1 MPARFQALLRDE
13 SLLRKTA
20 THVFTLAALVAW
32 EITSRHFPVYLLP
45 GPYEVGRSLWSLLT
59 TASGLF
65 QAAASVFHVAAAV
78 VIAFVAGT
86 AVALLPYYVSG
97 LRLAIDGRLTPF
109 LNSFPGIGWT
119 LLGII
124 WLGLGVRTVVFAVAI
139 ILVPFMIINIR
150 EGVRTVDRELIE
162 MATSFGANRW
172 REFAHI
178 VLPSLFPFMF
188 SAIRVSFGVA
198 WKVALTAELFGGTRG
213 LGYTMNIARQELETP
228 QIYAVIV
235 LIVAI
240 VFLGNRFV
248 FDPMQRRLQV
258 GSRSPT

>member
-1 MPARFQALLRDE
+1 MDAVRVSRDE
-13 SLLRKTA
+13 SLRKSVA
-20 THVFTLAALVAW
+20 THAFTVAMLMAW
-32 EITSRHFPVYLLP
+32 EIGSWRFPPYLLP
-45 GPYEVGRSLWSLLT
+45 GPYQVGRRLVALLATPAGLWQT
-59 TASGLF
+59 
-65 QAAASVFHVAAAV
+65 AASVFHVGMALA
-78 VIAFVAGT
+78 IAFVVGT
-86 AVALLPYYVSG
+86 VVALLPYYIKA

-119 LLGII
+119 LLAIL
-124 WLGLGVRTVVFAVAI
+124 WLGLGLRTVIFAVAI
-139 ILVPFMIINIR
+139 ILVPFMIITIR
-150 EGVRTVDRELIE
+150 EGVRTIDADLIE
-162 MATSFGANRW
+162 MAGSFGASRW
-172 REFAHI
+172 REFVHI

-248 FDPMQRRLQV
+248 FDPMQRYLQV
-258 GSRSPT
+258 GSRSPA

>member
-1 MPARFQALLRDE
+1 
-13 SLLRKTA
+13 
-20 THVFTLAALVAW
+20 
-32 EITSRHFPVYLLP
+32 
-45 GPYEVGRSLWSLLT
+45 
-59 TASGLF
+59 
-65 QAAASVFHVAAAV
+65 
-78 VIAFVAGT
+78 
-86 AVALLPYYVSG
+86 
-97 LRLAIDGRLTPF
+97 
-109 LNSFPGIGWT
+109 
-119 LLGII
+119 
-124 WLGLGVRTVVFAVAI
+124 
-139 ILVPFMIINIR
+139 MIINLR

-240 VFLGNRFV
+240 VFVGNRFV

-258 GSRSPT
+258 GSRSAT

>member
-1 MPARFQALLRDE
+1 MRAALLPRDE
-13 SLLRKTA
+13 SLRKRVV
-20 THVFTLAALVAW
+20 THVFTIASLMAW
-32 EITSRHFPVYLLP
+32 EVASWHFPVYLLP
-45 GPYEVGRSLWSLLT
+45 GPYEVGRSLWSLLAT
-59 TASGLF
+59 PAGLY
-65 QAAASVFHVAAAV
+65 QAAASVFHVGMALA
-78 VIAFVAGT
+78 IAFVAGT
-86 AVALLPYYVSG
+86 ALALLPYYVRG

-119 LLGII
+119 LLAIL
-124 WLGLGVRTVVFAVAI
+124 WLGLGLRTVIFAVAI

-150 EGVRTVDRELIE
+150 EGVRTVDAELIE
-162 MATSFGANRW
+162 MAASFGANRW
-172 REFAHI
+172 REFVHI

-258 GSRSPT
+258 GSRSPA

>member
-1 MPARFQALLRDE
+1 MRIDFSLRDE
-13 SLLRKTA
+13 NVRRP
-20 THVFTLAALVAW
+20 LAAHAFTVAVLVAW
-32 EITSRHFPVYLLP
+32 EIASWHMPVFLLP
-45 GPYEVGRSLWSLLT
+45 GPYAVGQSLWSLLT
-59 TASGLF
+59 TPAGLAQTGASL
-65 QAAASVFHVAAAV
+65 FHVGVALV
-78 VIAFVAGT
+78 LAFVVGT
-86 AVALLPYYVSG
+86 LIALLPYYVSG

-119 LLGII
+119 LLAII
-124 WLGLGVRTVVFAVAI
+124 WLGLGLRTVIFAVAI

-150 EGVRTVDRELIE
+150 EGVRTVDRDLIE

-172 REFAHI
+172 REFVHI

-235 LIVAI
+235 LVVAI
-240 VFLGNRFV
+240 VFLGNHLLFN
-248 FDPMQRRLQV
+248 PLQRRLQV
-258 GSRSPT
+258 GSQSAV

>member
-1 MPARFQALLRDE
+1 VRRF
-13 SLLRKTA
+13 A
-20 THVFTLAALVAW
+20 THAFTAAALVAW
-32 EITSRHFPVYLLP
+32 EIVSWYFPAYLLP
-45 GPYEVGRSLWSLLT
+45 GPFVVGSSLWSLLT
-59 TASGLF
+59 TPAGLVQTGASL
-65 QAAASVFHVAAAV
+65 FHVGMAL

-86 AVALLPYYVSG
+86 LVALLPYYVSA

-119 LLGII
+119 LLAII
-124 WLGLGVRTVVFAVAI
+124 WLGLGLRTVIFAVAI

-150 EGVRTVDRELIE
+150 EGVRTVDRDLIE

-172 REFAHI
+172 REFVHI

-198 WKVALTAELFGGTRG
+198 WKVTLTAELFGGTRG

-240 VFLGNRFV
+240 VFLGNRLV
-248 FDPMQRRLQV
+248 FDPLQRRLQV
-258 GSRSPT
+258 GSRSAV

>member
-1 MPARFQALLRDE
+1 M
-13 SLLRKTA
+13 
-20 THVFTLAALVAW
+20 
-32 EITSRHFPVYLLP
+32 
-45 GPYEVGRSLWSLLT
+45 
-59 TASGLF
+59 
-65 QAAASVFHVAAAV
+65 
-78 VIAFVAGT
+78 AGT
-86 AVALLPYYVSG
+86 AVALLPYYVSA

-119 LLGII
+119 LLAII
-124 WLGLGVRTVVFAVAI
+124 WLGLGLRTVIFAVAI

-172 REFAHI
+172 REFVHI

-198 WKVALTAELFGGTRG
+198 WKVTLTAELFGGTRG
-213 LGYTMNIARQELETP
+213 LGYTMNVARQELETP

-240 VFLGNRFV
+240 VFLGNRLV
-248 FDPMQRRLQV
+248 FDPLQRRLQV
-258 GSRSPT
+258 GSRSPV

>member
-1 MPARFQALLRDE
+1 MPLNLLLRDE
-13 SLLRKTA
+13 DLRRKLA
-20 THVFTLAALVAW
+20 AHVFTLASLVAW
-32 EITSRHFPVYLLP
+32 EITSWNFPVYLLP
-45 GPYEVGRSLWSLLT
+45 GPYEVARSLWSLLT
-59 TASGLF
+59 TPAGLL
-65 QAAASVFHVAAAV
+65 QAAASVFHVGMALF
-78 VIAFVAGT
+78 IAFIAGT
-86 AVALLPYYVSG
+86 VVALLPYYVSG

-119 LLGII
+119 LLAII
-124 WLGLGVRTVVFAVAI
+124 WLGLGLSTIVFAVAI

-150 EGVRTVDRELIE
+150 EGVRTVDQDLIE
-162 MATSFGANRW
+162 MAASFGANRW
-172 REFAHI
+172 REFVHI

-240 VFLGNRFV
+240 VLLGNRFV

-258 GSRSPT
+258 GSQSPT